1 MTTTTPTAR
10 TRARRSTLDRTA
22 AFGLAATEYGR
33 YLDQLRSLT
42 PDEWA
47 RPTQCEPWD
56 VRSMATHN
64 LGMVEMAGS
73 LGSMVRQFAAAGRRP
88 ENGVDALTA
97 HQVEARRDMGPA
109 EIIDRYARATAR
121 AVRGRR
127 RRSALIG
134 RVTAPE
140 KQVVDGAEEPWTFGY
155 MFETILTRD
164 TWMHRI
170 DTAQATDRQLVLT
183 ADHDGALVSD
193 IVTEWAQRHGKP
205 FHLQLAGPAGGTWSV
220 GTDGE
225 EITLDAVE
233 FARTLSGRASGSGLL
248 SVQIPF

>member
-1 MTTTTPTAR
+1 MTTTTRATR
-10 TRARRSTLDRTA
+10 TRARRSTLDRA
-22 AFGLAATEYGR
+22 RALQLAATEYDR

-47 RPTQCEPWD
+47 RPTECRPWD

-88 ENGVDALTA
+88 EDGVDALTA
-97 HQVEARRDMGPA
+97 HQVETRAALSPA
-109 EIIDRYARATAR
+109 EIIDRYARATSR

-134 RVTAPE
+134 RVTVPE
-140 KQVVDGAEEPWTFGY
+140 KQVVDGAEEAWTFGY

-164 TWMHRI
+164 TWMHRV
-170 DTAQATDRQLVLT
+170 DTAKATDRQLVLT
-183 ADHDGALVSD
+183 AEHDGALVSD
-193 IVTEWAQRHGKP
+193 VVTEWAERHGEP
-205 FHLQLAGPAGGTWSV
+205 FHLRLAGPAGGTWSV
-220 GTDGE
+220 GAGGE
-225 EITLDAVE
+225 EITLDAVQ
-233 FARTLSGRASGSGLL
+233 FARTLSGREPGSGLL
-248 SVQIPF
+248 SVQVPF